1 MERCKKYVTK
11 RDLFKV
17 DKKKKKKKGNMA
29 AAGGWLAAWA
39 GGRSEGG
46 GGLSTAQL
54 APGRPHPQILTAS
67 HSSIRF
73 GGFRVLGLCFGT
85 DVGSAAGSL
94 PGVEAG
100 AGRAW
105 LLG

>member
-46 GGLSTAQL
+46 GGAE
-54 APGRPHPQILTAS
+54 HCTAS
-67 HSSIRF
+67 TWQASPSNSYCFSFKHKVW
-73 GGFRVLGLCFGT
+73 GF
-85 DVGSAAGSL
+85 
-94 PGVEAG
+94 
-100 AGRAW
+100 
-105 LLG
+105 